1 MLGNLAALVIRRRV
15 TFLAVVGVF
24 VVVAAALGG
33 NVAKHLSSGGFN
45 DPGAA
50 SEQAHRE
57 LVRVFHAD
65 QPNLILLVT
74 AKTGTVDDPAV
85 AAQGAA
91 LTQRLATTPGISQ
104 AASYWT
110 LGNPPPLHSKDGRQA
125 LVLARIAGSD

>member
-15 TFLAVVGVF
+15 TFLALVGVF

-45 DPGAA
+45 DPGSA

-74 AKTGTVDDPAV
+74 AKSGTVDDPAF
-85 AAQGAA
+85 A
-91 LTQRLATTPGISQ
+91 SQ
-104 AASYWT
+104 AT
-110 LGNPPPLHSKDGRQA
+110 
-125 LVLARIAGSD
+125 ARTQLRAPTR